1 MSIILLWTDCLGL
14 DWSEP
19 SIQPK
24 RGCKNNAALNHNLHQ
39 TWNSC
44 PTATLQ
50 CFTSLSPVPCP
61 AAPLGPYLHS
71 PGRRCDAMRWSKLQ
85 ETDGRS
91 WSEWKDNNTVN
102 ALSHWMELLDWIDG
116 WIVSSADGLPLKS
129 SSVGLCD
136 AFYRARVHLQWHGQQ
151 VHRQILFTTVLMYLT
166 DLWATCTATA
176 TTPFPFTH
184 SFSSHGSDRIGSTGG
199 GRRKTGNNTTR
210 KLVGHLR
217 FTITGTLWRRELEE
231 WTGWPIQVQQRLTSV
246 YEGNLEDIVMRS

>member
-1 MSIILLWTDCLGL
+1 MS
-14 DWSEP
+14 
-19 SIQPK
+19 
-24 RGCKNNAALNHNLHQ
+24 
-39 TWNSC
+39 NSNIAVFHL
-44 PTATLQ
+44 T
-50 CFTSLSPVPCP
+50 FSRSLSSCT
-61 AAPLGPYLHS
+61 ARSLFAFA
-71 PGRRCDAMRWSKLQ
+71 RTTMRCDAMVHLQ

-102 ALSHWMELLDWIDG
+102 ALSHWMEPLDWIDG

-129 SSVGLCD
+129 SVGRSVSVML
-136 AFYRARVHLQWHGQQ
+136 FIGQE
-151 VHRQILFTTVLMYLT
+151 FTYSDM
-166 DLWATCTATA
+166 ANKCTAKFYLQ
-176 TTPFPFTH
+176 PFSCIWLTYERHALPVCHYPLPVH
-184 SFSSHGSDRIGSTGG
+184 SFILQPRIGSDRIGSTGG

>member
-1 MSIILLWTDCLGL
+1 MS
-14 DWSEP
+14 
-19 SIQPK
+19 
-24 RGCKNNAALNHNLHQ
+24 
-39 TWNSC
+39 NSNIAVFHL
-44 PTATLQ
+44 T
-50 CFTSLSPVPCP
+50 FSRSLSSCT
-61 AAPLGPYLHS
+61 ARSLFAFA
-71 PGRRCDAMRWSKLQ
+71 RTTMRCDAMVHLQ

-184 SFSSHGSDRIGSTGG
+184 SFSSHGSDRIGSDLLVADAEKLGTTLHENLLDICVSLSPALCGG
-199 GRRKTGNNTTR
+199 GS
-210 KLVGHLR
+210 
-217 FTITGTLWRRELEE
+217 WRNGLD
-231 WTGWPIQVQQRLTSV
+231 GL
-246 YEGNLEDIVMRS
+246 YKYNKG